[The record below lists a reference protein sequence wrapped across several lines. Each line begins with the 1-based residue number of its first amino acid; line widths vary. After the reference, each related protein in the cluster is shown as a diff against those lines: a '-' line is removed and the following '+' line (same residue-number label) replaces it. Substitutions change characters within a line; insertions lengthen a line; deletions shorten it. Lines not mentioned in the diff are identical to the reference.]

1 GFITAMVPDTWF
13 SALTEGN
20 ILQVLVIAVLT
31 GIALAQAG
39 APGQR
44 VLAVL
49 EDASAVVFRL
59 VALVMRAAPLGAF
72 GAMAFTVGKYG
83 LASLANL

>member
-1 GFITAMVPDTWF
+1 
-13 SALTEGN
+13 
-20 ILQVLVIAVLT
+20 
-31 GIALAQAG
+31 AG

-72 GAMAFTVGKYG
+72 GAMAFTGGKYG
-83 LASLANL
+83 LASLANLAALVATFYLTSALFVLVVLGLVGWLAGFSILRLI